1 MLLQICSLNAI
12 IMDNLIIRPAWP
24 QAVPSPQFPF
34 INLDDI
40 PEATIVDYKPVETPS
55 NIHFLE
61 ANTDSIT
68 MYALTSD
75 CIVPT
80 WGNQELTIKRSKAA
94 QNKHLGITTDC
105 YGKAEEIEKRLSGVG
120 EALDSIILS

>member
-1 MLLQICSLNAI
+1 MN
-12 IMDNLIIRPAWP
+12 NLIVRPAWP
-24 QAVPSPQFPF
+24 QTVPSPQFPF

-68 MYALTSD
+68 MDALTSD

-94 QNKHLGITTDC
+94 QNKHLGITMDC
-105 YGKAEEIEKRLSGVG
+105 YGKAEKLKNASPG
-120 EALDSIILS
+120 